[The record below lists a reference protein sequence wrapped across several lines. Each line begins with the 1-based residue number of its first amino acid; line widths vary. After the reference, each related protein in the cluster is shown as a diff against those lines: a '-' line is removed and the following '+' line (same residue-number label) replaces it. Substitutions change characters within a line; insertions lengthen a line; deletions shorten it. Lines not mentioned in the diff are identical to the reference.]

1 MNEYFKRDY
10 QHIKVRINETDNII
24 NKYKED
30 GYRLLST
37 SQSEPE
43 YLHLYFEKYVSID
56 ELEDYEQSTQDK
68 IIRATRKS
76 NVTNEILLDTF
87 AEKGL
92 VGIYNLGLKNM
103 FDYLRNDFLKST
115 GIDLNEMY
123 LVTIIKAE
131 LYLGNPFEVREITIY
146 TLPQINENKGKIEDY
161 LYRLAYSIRY
171 KEIDNYKIIEYPNYK
186 MLTLTYESSDDVSN
200 STIQEIYEFV
210 KK

>member
-10 QHIKVRINETDNII
+10 QHIKVRINETDNYI

-43 YLHLYFEKYVSID
+43 YLHLYFEKYVVID
-56 ELEDYEQSTQDK
+56 ELEYYEQSTQDK

-92 VGIYNLGLKNM
+92 VGVYNLGLENM
-103 FDYLRNDFLKST
+103 YDYL
-115 GIDLNEMY
+115 
-123 LVTIIKAE
+123 IK
-131 LYLGNPFEVREITIY
+131 NPEVRKHGSWFLLDECAHAGVYCSVCHKKVYKTDY
-146 TLPQINENKGKIEDY
+146 ANQKIKSKY
-161 LYRLAYSIRY
+161 C
-171 KEIDNYKIIEYPNYK
+171 PNCGAI
-186 MLTLTYESSDDVSN
+186 MDLDGE
-200 STIQEIYEFV
+200 
-210 KK
+210 

>member
-10 QHIKVRINETDNII
+10 QHIKVRINEADNIV
-24 NKYKED
+24 NEYKED

-76 NVTNEILLDTF
+76 NVTKQKLLDTF

-92 VGIYNLGLKNM
+92 VGVYNLGLKNM
-103 FDYLRNDFLKST
+103 LDYLNGNWIEILCGKMEGGVRSPRLKLQRFL
-115 GIDLNEMY
+115 
-123 LVTIIKAE
+123 
-131 LYLGNPFEVREITIY
+131 
-146 TLPQINENKGKIEDY
+146 
-161 LYRLAYSIRY
+161 
-171 KEIDNYKIIEYPNYK
+171 
-186 MLTLTYESSDDVSN
+186 
-200 STIQEIYEFV
+200 
-210 KK
+210 

>member
-10 QHIKVRINETDNII
+10 QYIKVRINEADNII

-43 YLHLYFEKYVSID
+43 YLHLYFEKYVVID

-68 IIRATRKS
+68 MICATRKA

-92 VGIYNLGLKNM
+92 IGVYNLGLENM
-103 FDYLRNDFLKST
+103 LDYLN
-115 GIDLNEMY
+115 
-123 LVTIIKAE
+123 
-131 LYLGNPFEVREITIY
+131 GN
-146 TLPQINENKGKIEDY
+146 
-161 LYRLAYSIRY
+161 
-171 KEIDNYKIIEYPNYK
+171 
-186 MLTLTYESSDDVSN
+186 
-200 STIQEIYEFV
+200 
-210 KK
+210 